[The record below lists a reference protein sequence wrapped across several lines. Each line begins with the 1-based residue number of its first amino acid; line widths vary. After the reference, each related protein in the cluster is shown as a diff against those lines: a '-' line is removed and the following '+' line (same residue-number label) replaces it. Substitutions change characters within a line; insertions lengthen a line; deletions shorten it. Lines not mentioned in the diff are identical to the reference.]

1 LLYCQEHE
9 LLYKYRSNA
18 NLKANISANLSLFS
32 CLLQSKNSYDM
43 LLKRLFFY
51 VIWCSHWLFSRA
63 MCFTLIGAPQLFK
76 WERKEDKNLMF
87 IKKVKWFLHIIGWA
101 QIAKFMPHLFSS
113 RYPFYIILLT
123 KLWCELSIILHW
135 IIMPNLKPFKAW
147 HV

>member
-1 LLYCQEHE
+1 MIILILVF
-9 LLYKYRSNA
+9 
-18 NLKANISANLSLFS
+18 NLSLFS
-32 CLLQSKNSYDM
+32 CLFQNKNSYGM

-51 VIWCSHWLFSRA
+51 AIWCSHWLFSRA
-63 MCFTLIGAPQLFK
+63 ICFTLIVTPQLCK

-101 QIAKFMPHLFSS
+101 QIAKFMPHLFISS
-113 RYPFYIILLT
+113 YPFYIILLT

-135 IIMPNLKPFKAW
+135 IIMSNPNPFKAW